1 MAKSR
6 QCQHQGIQWSQMTV
20 PFLTW
25 HPVCSR
31 ADSKKPPPWI
41 FESIHGGANWMM
53 TSLNVSKPAGCC
65 ASFTRK
71 QKQPLVSA
79 KSFMACLRVLLFLV
93 VTGESIFVRKLFLN
107 WTAPAANSAPR
118 SLSKVPSEF
127 SFAVSVWMNSPA
139 VSLLRVF
146 KTRHFLGEMNSKG
159 WRNGPPNLLSVTKYF
174 VIL

>member
-1 MAKSR
+1 
-6 QCQHQGIQWSQMTV
+6 
-20 PFLTW
+20 
-25 HPVCSR
+25 
-31 ADSKKPPPWI
+31 
-41 FESIHGGANWMM
+41 
-53 TSLNVSKPAGCC
+53 
-65 ASFTRK
+65 
-71 QKQPLVSA
+71 LVSA

-93 VTGESIFVRKLFLN
+93 VTGESIFGRKLFLN
-107 WTAPAANSAPR
+107 WRAPAANSAPR